1 MRLPA
6 AVVSLGLVSLFTD
19 LSSEAIFPLL
29 PAFLVSLGASG
40 AFIGLVE
47 GVAELVANTLKYLMG
62 SVVDRSVRLKPLVL
76 WGYGVSTVVRPLAAF
91 ATVPWHV
98 LAVRAGDRIGK
109 GVRTTPRDALIA
121 SATDSSMRARAY
133 GFHRAM
139 DHSGAVLGTVLAS
152 GLLWLYGASSG
163 ANPENADKMRAVFLW
178 AGLPGLVAMVC
189 LARTV
194 EPPRV
199 RDVQSEASA
208 SRALDFHGQE
218 RMSAPLKHVLLA
230 LTLFAFANATDAF
243 LIVKAARLGA
253 SPALAPLLWLVLH
266 AVKASTATA
275 GGRLADTYG
284 KRNSLV
290 LGWLVYAALWAA
302 IGLANSLVA
311 LFLLTALYGTSHGL
325 VEGAERGLIAD
336 LASGRKRG
344 AAFGAYNLLIGMA
357 SLVASTAFG
366 FVWDRVGSVWAFGGS
381 AAFAVVASLV
391 LLMLVPKRT

>member
-1 MRLPA
+1 MASKALRSNPGGEQPLRLPA

-29 PAFLVSLGASG
+29 PAFLVSLGATG

-62 SVVDRSVRLKPLVL
+62 SVVDRSHRLKPLVL
-76 WGYGVSTVVRPLAAF
+76 LGYGVSTLVRPMAAF
-91 ATVPWHV
+91 ALVPWHV
-98 LAVRAGDRIGK
+98 LVVRAGDRVGK

-121 SATDSSMRARAY
+121 SATDSAIRARAY

-139 DHSGAVLGTVLAS
+139 DHSGAVLGTLLAS

-163 ANPENADKMRAVFLW
+163 AGPANADKMRLVFLW

-194 EPPRV
+194 EPTRT
-199 RDVQSEASA
+199 
-208 SRALDFHGQE
+208 RADLNTSNLKE
-218 RMSAPLKHVLLA
+218 RMSPPLKRVLLA

-243 LIVKAARLGA
+243 LVVKAAKLGA

-275 GGRLADTYG
+275 GGRLADHYG

-302 IGLANSLVA
+302 IGFANSLVA
-311 LFLLTALYGTSHGL
+311 LFLLTAFMQPRMAWSKGQSAGSSLSL
-325 VEGAERGLIAD
+325 RRA
-336 LASGRKRG
+336 AS
-344 AAFGAYNLLIGMA
+344 
-357 SLVASTAFG
+357 VARHSVSTICS
-366 FVWDRVGSVWAFGGS
+366 SVWPRSLPARHLAWCGTNS
-381 AAFAVVASLV
+381 VALGP
-391 LLMLVPKRT
+391 LPDQRHLQ